1 VDEAVVAIVF
11 TTVLLAAVEVAYRLG
26 RRSRGA
32 HDEARRRQIAAIR
45 GVMLG
50 LLSLLL
56 GFTFSMAVERYSVR
70 RDLVVKEANAIG
82 TTWLRAGLL
91 PEARRD
97 EARRLLS
104 DFVDVR
110 LRTHALARDPIQLVE
125 GLRWSAEIESKLW
138 QHAEASAS
146 EAPTAVT
153 ATFIATLNQLIDT
166 DVERVA
172 AARNQIPAGV
182 WLILTAVAVI
192 SCWTSAY
199 AAGYDGVRT
208 TFTSVLLPLT
218 VTLVLLLILDLTHE
232 RRGIIGISQ
241 QPLVDLQTLFRSG
254 PHARRHQRADAVQ
267 GDLARL

>member
-1 VDEAVVAIVF
+1 MDEAVVAIVF

-26 RRSRGA
+26 RRSRGVRRG
-32 HDEARRRQIAAIR
+32 ARRHQIAAIR
-45 GVMLG
+45 GVILG

-56 GFTFSMAVERYSVR
+56 AFTFSMAVERYSVR

-97 EARRLLS
+97 EARQLLS

-110 LRTHALARDPIQLVE
+110 LRTQALARDPTQLVE
-125 GLRWSAEIESKLW
+125 GLRRSAEIESKLW
-138 QHAEASAS
+138 QYAEASAS

-153 ATFIATLNQLIDT
+153 ASFIATLNQLIDT
-166 DVERVA
+166 DAERVA

-182 WLILTAVAVI
+182 WLILFAVAGT

-199 AAGYDGVRT
+199 AAGYDGVRSIFT
-208 TFTSVLLPLT
+208 TVLLPLT
-218 VTLVLLLILDLTHE
+218 IILVLLLAFDLTHE
-232 RRGIIGISQ
+232 RQGIIGISQ

-254 PHARRHQRADAVQ
+254 PHARQW
-267 GDLARL
+267 

>member
-1 VDEAVVAIVF
+1 MDEASAAIVLA
-11 TTVLLAAVEVAYRLG
+11 TALLAAVEVAYRLG
-26 RRSRGA
+26 RRSRA
-32 HDEARRRQIAAIR
+32 HDEARRRHIAAIR
-45 GVMLG
+45 GVILG
-50 LLSLLL
+50 LLSVLL

-70 RDLVVKEANAIG
+70 RDLVVKEANAIE

-91 PEARRD
+91 PETRRD

-110 LRTHALARDPIQLVE
+110 LRTHTLARDPIQLVE
-125 GLRWSAEIESKLW
+125 GLRRSAEIESKLW
-138 QHAEASAS
+138 QHAEASAR

-166 DVERVA
+166 DAERVA

-182 WLILTAVAVI
+182 WLILTAVAGT

-199 AAGYDGVRT
+199 AAGHDGVRSI
-208 TFTSVLLPLT
+208 FTSVLLPLT
-218 VTLVLLLILDLTHE
+218 VILVLLLIFDLTHE
-232 RRGIIGISQ
+232 RQGIIGISQ

-254 PHARRHQRADAVQ
+254 PHARRW
-267 GDLARL
+267 

>member
-1 VDEAVVAIVF
+1 VDEAVVAIVL

-32 HDEARRRQIAAIR
+32 HDEARRRHIAAIR
-45 GVMLG
+45 GVILG

-70 RDLVVKEANAIG
+70 RDLVVKEANAIA

-91 PEARRD
+91 PEAHRD

-110 LRTHALARDPIQLVE
+110 LRAHTLARNPMQLIE
-125 GLRWSAEIESKLW
+125 GLRRSAEIESKLW

-153 ATFIATLNQLIDT
+153 ATFIATVNQLIDT
-166 DVERVA
+166 DAERVA
-172 AARNQIPAGV
+172 AARTQIPAGV
-182 WLILTAVAVI
+182 WLILTAVAGI
-192 SCWTSAY
+192 SCWTSSY
-199 AAGYDGVRT
+199 AAGYDGVRSF
-208 TFTSVLLPLT
+208 FTSALLPLT
-218 VTLVLLLILDLTHE
+218 VVLVLLLIFDLTHE
-232 RRGIIGISQ
+232 RQGIIGISQ

-254 PHARRHQRADAVQ
+254 PHARRW
-267 GDLARL
+267 

>member
-1 VDEAVVAIVF
+1 MDEASVAIVL
-11 TTVLLAAVEVAYRLG
+11 TTALLAAVEVAYRLG
-26 RRSRGA
+26 RQSRGA
-32 HDEARRRQIAAIR
+32 DDEARRRQIAAIR
-45 GVMLG
+45 GAMLG
-50 LLSLLL
+50 LLTLLL

-82 TTWLRAGLL
+82 ATWLRAGLL
-91 PEARRD
+91 PETRRD

-110 LRTHALARDPIQLVE
+110 LRTHTLARDPIQLVE
-125 GLRWSAEIESKLW
+125 GLRRSAEIESKLW
-138 QHAEASAS
+138 QHAEASAR

-166 DVERVA
+166 DAERVA

-182 WLILTAVAVI
+182 WLILTAVAGT

-199 AAGYDGVRT
+199 AAGHDGVRSI
-208 TFTSVLLPLT
+208 FTSVLLPLT
-218 VTLVLLLILDLTHE
+218 VILVLLLIFDLTHE
-232 RRGIIGISQ
+232 RQGIIGISQ

-254 PHARRHQRADAVQ
+254 LIGTLRAK
-267 GDLARL
+267 

>member
-1 VDEAVVAIVF
+1 VDEASVAIVL
-11 TTVLLAAVEVAYRLG
+11 TTALLAAVEVAYRLG
-26 RRSRGA
+26 RQSRGA
-32 HDEARRRQIAAIR
+32 DDEARRRQIAAIR
-45 GVMLG
+45 GAMLG
-50 LLSLLL
+50 LLTLLL

-82 TTWLRAGLL
+82 ATWLRAGLL
-91 PEARRD
+91 PETRRD

-110 LRTHALARDPIQLVE
+110 LRTHTLARDPIQLVE
-125 GLRWSAEIESKLW
+125 GLRRSAEIESKLW
-138 QHAEASAS
+138 QHAEASAR

-166 DVERVA
+166 DAERVA

-182 WLILTAVAVI
+182 WLILTAVAGT

-199 AAGYDGVRT
+199 AAGHDGVRSI
-208 TFTSVLLPLT
+208 FTSVLLPLT
-218 VTLVLLLILDLTHE
+218 VILVLLLIFDLTHE
-232 RRGIIGISQ
+232 RQGIIGISQ

-254 PHARRHQRADAVQ
+254 PHARRW
-267 GDLARL
+267 

>member
-1 VDEAVVAIVF
+1 MDEASTAIVF
-11 TTVLLAAVEVAYRLG
+11 TTALLAAVEVAYRLG

-32 HDEARRRQIAAIR
+32 HDEARRRHIAAIR
-45 GVMLG
+45 GVILG

-70 RDLVVKEANAIG
+70 RDLVVKEANAIE

-91 PEARRD
+91 PEAHRD

-110 LRTHALARDPIQLVE
+110 LRAHTLARDPIQLIE
-125 GLRWSAEIESKLW
+125 GLRRSAEIESKLW

-153 ATFIATLNQLIDT
+153 ATFIATVNQLIDT
-166 DVERVA
+166 DAERVA
-172 AARNQIPAGV
+172 AARTQIPAGV

-192 SCWTSAY
+192 SCWTSSY
-199 AAGYDGVRT
+199 AAGYDGVRSF
-208 TFTSVLLPLT
+208 FTSALLPLT
-218 VTLVLLLILDLTHE
+218 VILVLLLIFDLTHE
-232 RRGIIGISQ
+232 RQGIIGISQ

-254 PHARRHQRADAVQ
+254 PHARRW
-267 GDLARL
+267 

>member
-1 VDEAVVAIVF
+1 VDEASVAIVL
-11 TTVLLAAVEVAYRLG
+11 TTALLAAVEVAYRLG
-26 RRSRGA
+26 RQSRGA
-32 HDEARRRQIAAIR
+32 DDEARRRQIAAIR
-45 GVMLG
+45 GAMLG
-50 LLSLLL
+50 LLTLLL

-82 TTWLRAGLL
+82 ATWLRAGLL
-91 PEARRD
+91 PETRRD

-110 LRTHALARDPIQLVE
+110 LRTHTLARDPIQLVE
-125 GLRWSAEIESKLW
+125 GLWRSAEIESKLW
-138 QHAEASAS
+138 QHAEASAR

-166 DVERVA
+166 DAERVA

-182 WLILTAVAVI
+182 WLILTAVAGT

-199 AAGYDGVRT
+199 AAGHDGVRSI
-208 TFTSVLLPLT
+208 FTSVLLPLT
-218 VTLVLLLILDLTHE
+218 VILVLLLIFDLTHE
-232 RRGIIGISQ
+232 RQGIIGISQ

-254 PHARRHQRADAVQ
+254 PHARRW
-267 GDLARL
+267 

>member
-1 VDEAVVAIVF
+1 MDEAVVAIVL
-11 TTVLLAAVEVAYRLG
+11 TTVLLAVVEVAYRLG

-32 HDEARRRQIAAIR
+32 HDEAHRRQIAAIR
-45 GVMLG
+45 GAILG

-70 RDLVVKEANAIG
+70 RDLVVKEANAIE
-82 TTWLRAGLL
+82 TAWLRAGLL

-125 GLRWSAEIESKLW
+125 GLRRSAEIESKLW

-153 ATFIATLNQLIDT
+153 ATFIAALNQLIDT
-166 DVERVA
+166 DAERVA
-172 AARNQIPAGV
+172 ATRNQIPAGV
-182 WLILTAVAVI
+182 WLVLIAVAGI
-192 SCWTSAY
+192 SCWTCAY

-208 TFTSVLLPLT
+208 IFTNGLLPLT
-218 VTLVLLLILDLTHE
+218 VSLVLLLILDLTHE
-232 RRGIIGISQ
+232 RQGIIGISQ

-254 PHARRHQRADAVQ
+254 PHARRW
-267 GDLARL
+267 

>member
-1 VDEAVVAIVF
+1 MDEAVVAIVF

-32 HDEARRRQIAAIR
+32 HDEARGRHIAAIR

-70 RDLVVKEANAIG
+70 RDLVVKEANAIE
-82 TTWLRAGLL
+82 TTWFRAGLL

-104 DFVDVR
+104 DFVEVR
-110 LRTHALARDPIQLVE
+110 LRTHALARDSIQLAE
-125 GLRWSAEIESKLW
+125 GLRRSAEIESKLW

-146 EAPTAVT
+146 EAPNAVT

-166 DVERVA
+166 DAERVA
-172 AARNQIPAGV
+172 ATRNQIPAGV
-182 WLILTAVAVI
+182 WLILTAVAGM
-192 SCWTSAY
+192 SCWMSAY
-199 AAGYDGVRT
+199 AAGHDGVRSA
-208 TFTSVLLPLT
+208 FTNLLLPLT
-218 VTLVLLLILDLTHE
+218 ISMVFLLIFDLTHE
-232 RRGIIGISQ
+232 RQGIIRISQ
-241 QPLVDLQTLFRSG
+241 QPLVDLQTVFRGS
-254 PHARRHQRADAVQ
+254 HARTIGGH
-267 GDLARL
+267 

>member
-1 VDEAVVAIVF
+1 MDEASVAIVL
-11 TTVLLAAVEVAYRLG
+11 TTALLAAVEVAHRLG
-26 RRSRGA
+26 RQSRGA
-32 HDEARRRQIAAIR
+32 DDEARRRQIAAIR
-45 GVMLG
+45 GAMLG
-50 LLSLLL
+50 LLTLLL

-82 TTWLRAGLL
+82 ATWLRAGLL
-91 PEARRD
+91 PETRRD

-110 LRTHALARDPIQLVE
+110 LRTHTLARDPIQLVE
-125 GLRWSAEIESKLW
+125 GLRRSAEIESKLW
-138 QHAEASAS
+138 QHAEASAR

-166 DVERVA
+166 DAERVA

-182 WLILTAVAVI
+182 WLILTAVAGT

-199 AAGYDGVRT
+199 AAGHDGVRSI
-208 TFTSVLLPLT
+208 FTSVLLPLT
-218 VTLVLLLILDLTHE
+218 VILVLLLIFDLTHE
-232 RRGIIGISQ
+232 RQGIIGISQ

-254 PHARRHQRADAVQ
+254 PHARRW
-267 GDLARL
+267 

>member
-11 TTVLLAAVEVAYRLG
+11 TTLLLAAVEVAYRLG
-26 RRSRGA
+26 RRSRRA

-45 GVMLG
+45 GVILG

-70 RDLVVKEANAIG
+70 RDLVVKEANGIG

-125 GLRWSAEIESKLW
+125 GLRRSAEIESKLW
-138 QHAEASAS
+138 QHAEPSAS
-146 EAPTAVT
+146 EAPSAVT

-166 DVERVA
+166 DAERVA
-172 AARNQIPAGV
+172 AARNQIPTGV
-182 WLILTAVAVI
+182 WLILTAVAGI

-199 AAGYDGVRT
+199 AAGYDGVRSSFT
-208 TFTSVLLPLT
+208 TVLLPLT
-218 VTLVLLLILDLTHE
+218 VSLVLLLIFDLTHE
-232 RRGIIGISQ
+232 RQGVIRISQ
-241 QPLVDLQTLFRSG
+241 QPLVDLQTLLRSG
-254 PHARRHQRADAVQ
+254 PHAR
-267 GDLARL
+267 GW